1 MLIYSFITDYQAF
14 NLRYKDNTTRD
25 KNETKVGKQS
35 ANLGKNNEPI
45 QNRLSFLID
54 CKSVILHHLAILSF
68 PMVRPAWDNWW
79 ILQMSMALAAL
90 FSIIVAAG
98 MAYKMMVK
106 HEPLDVLKLFRPLA
120 VSIILCWWYPPAD
133 TGMAGSGSSWCF
145 LDFLSY
151 IPNCIGSYTHDLYE
165 AEATQIADKFE
176 EVQQLIHVRD
186 TMYQSL
192 QAQADVAHTG
202 TSDPNLVEATMEQT
216 GVDEVTKMEKDAAE
230 LWFTSL
236 TAGVIVGIDKIIMLI
251 ALIVYRIGW
260 WATIYC
266 QQILLG
272 MLTIFGPI
280 QWAFSLLPKW
290 EGAWAKWLIR
300 YLTVHFYGAML
311 YFVGFY
317 VLLLFDIVLCI
328 QVENLTA
335 ITASEQTMAA
345 YLQNSFFSAGY
356 LMAASI
362 VALKCL
368 NLVPDL
374 AAWMIPEGDTAF
386 STRNFGEGV
395 AQQAK
400 MTATGG
406 IGSMMR

>member
-14 NLRYKDNTTRD
+14 NLRHKDNTTRD

-54 CKSVILHHLAILSF
+54 CKSVILHHLTILSF

-79 ILQMSMALAAL
+79 ILQMCMALAAL
-90 FSIIVAAG
+90 FAIIMAAG

-106 HEPLDVLKLFRPLA
+106 KEPLDVMKLFKPLA
-120 VSIILCWWYPPAD
+120 VAVIMSWWYPPAD
-133 TGMAGSGSSWCF
+133 TGITNSGSSWCV

-151 IPNCIGSYTHDLYE
+151 IPNAIGSYTHDLYQ
-165 AEATQIADKFE
+165 AEALQITDKFE
-176 EVQQLIHVRD
+176 EVQQLIYVRD
-186 TMYQSL
+186 TMYTSL
-192 QAQADVAHTG
+192 QAQADIARSG
-202 TSDPNLVEATMEQT
+202 TMDPALVESTMEQT
-216 GVDEVTKMEKDAAE
+216 GVDEVTEMEKDASR

-236 TAGVIVGIDKIIMLI
+236 VSGATVCLDKIVMVI

-290 EGAWAKWLIR
+290 EGAWAKWMTR

-400 MTATGG
+400 MSATGAMH
-406 IGSMMR
+406 SLMR

>member
-1 MLIYSFITDYQAF
+1 MADILQDFGINILEEEIDDVIFQT
-14 NLRYKDNTTRD
+14 
-25 KNETKVGKQS
+25 NE
-35 ANLGKNNEPI
+35 
-45 QNRLSFLID
+45 FLCD
-54 CKSVILHHLAILSF
+54 ATFTGSQGPF
-68 PMVRPAWDNWW
+68 WW

-90 FSIIVAAG
+90 FSIVVAAG

-106 HEPLDVLKLFRPLA
+106 HEPLDVMKLFKPLVIA
-120 VSIILCWWYPPAD
+120 LVMTWWYPPAD
-133 TGMAGSGSSWCF
+133 TGMNNTGSSWCF

-151 IPNCIGSYTHDLYE
+151 IPNAIGSYTHDLYE
-165 AEATQIADKFE
+165 AEATQITDKFE
-176 EVQQLIHVRD
+176 EVQELIHVRD
-186 TMYQSL
+186 TMYNEL
-192 QAQADVAHTG
+192 AAQADVAHTG
-202 TSDPNLVEATMEQT
+202 TNDPSLVESTMEQT
-216 GVDEVTKMEKDAAE
+216 GVDQVTEMEKE
-230 LWFTSL
+230 SSKFWFTSL
-236 TAGVIVGIDKIIMLI
+236 TSGVIVALDKIVMCL
-251 ALIVYRIGW
+251 ALIVFRIGW

-290 EGAWAKWLIR
+290 ESSWAKWLTR

-328 QVENLTA
+328 QVDNLTA
-335 ITASEQTMAA
+335 ITQSEATMAA

-400 MTATGG
+400 MTATGAMQK
-406 IGSMMR
+406 IM

>member
-1 MLIYSFITDYQAF
+1 M
-14 NLRYKDNTTRD
+14 
-25 KNETKVGKQS
+25 
-35 ANLGKNNEPI
+35 ANG
-45 QNRLSFLID
+45 D
-54 CKSVILHHLAILSF
+54 ILSDF
-68 PMVRPAWDNWW
+68 GINLLEEEIDDVIFQTNEFLTDATFTGAQGPFWW
-79 ILQMSMALAAL
+79 ILQMCMALAAL
-90 FSIIVAAG
+90 FSIVMAAG
-98 MAYKMMVK
+98 IAYKMMVK
-106 HEPLDVLKLFRPLA
+106 HEPLDVMKLFRPLA
-120 VSIILCWWYPPAD
+120 VSIIICWWYPPAD
-133 TGMAGSGSSWCF
+133 TGMAGSRNNWCF

-165 AEATQIADKFE
+165 AEASQISDRFE

-186 TMYQSL
+186 TMYTNL

-202 TSDPNLVEATMEQT
+202 TSDPNLIEATMEQT
-216 GVDEVTKMEKDAAE
+216 GVDEVTSMEKDAAK

-251 ALIVYRIGW
+251 ALVVFRIGW

-280 QWAFSLLPKW
+280 QWAFSILPKW
-290 EGAWAKWLIR
+290 EGAWAKWLTR

-311 YFVGFY
+311 YSVGFY

-328 QVENLTA
+328 QIENLTA

-406 IGSMMR
+406 LGGIMR

>member
-1 MLIYSFITDYQAF
+1 MGD
-14 NLRYKDNTTRD
+14 D
-25 KNETKVGKQS
+25 
-35 ANLGKNNEPI
+35 
-45 QNRLSFLID
+45 
-54 CKSVILHHLAILSF
+54 ILSDF
-68 PMVRPAWDNWW
+68 GIHLLEEEIDDVIFQTNEFLCDATFTGTQGPFWW
-79 ILQMSMALAAL
+79 ILQMCMALAAL
-90 FSIIVAAG
+90 FAIIMAAG

-106 HEPLDVLKLFRPLA
+106 KEPLDVMKLFKPLA
-120 VSIILCWWYPPAD
+120 VAVIMSWWYPPAD
-133 TGMAGSGSSWCF
+133 TGITNSGSSWCV

-151 IPNCIGSYTHDLYE
+151 IPNAIGSYTHDLYQ
-165 AEATQIADKFE
+165 AEALQITDKFE
-176 EVQQLIHVRD
+176 EVQQLIYVRD
-186 TMYQSL
+186 TMYTSL
-192 QAQADVAHTG
+192 QAQADIARSG
-202 TSDPNLVEATMEQT
+202 TMDPALVESMMEQT
-216 GVDEVTKMEKDAAE
+216 GVDEVTEIEKDASR

-236 TAGVIVGIDKIIMLI
+236 VSGATVCLDKIVMVI

-290 EGAWAKWLIR
+290 EGAWAKWMTR

-400 MTATGG
+400 MSATGAMH
-406 IGSMMR
+406 SLMR